1 MALPY
6 VGEHQETIENSPEDR
21 KVELRLDEGHA
32 SQSITHSAGL
42 MVLVLGPCF
51 FSTFEFKLKYCF
63 LLCFKPTSTQT
74 RTVVLKLPNATTL

>member
-6 VGEHQETIENSPEDR
+6 VGEHRQTIEKFPEER
-21 KVELRLDEGHA
+21 KAELSLDEGHA

-42 MVLVLGPCF
+42 MVLVIGPCF
-51 FSTFEFKLKYCF
+51 ISTFEFKLKYCF

-74 RTVVLKLPNATTL
+74 RTVLLKLPNAMTL